1 MTRQKLHIGLVGYL
15 DTLVIAE
22 RNGGKMSDFPFTE
35 SIVEEN
41 SKFIEVVRK
50 FSKDLLS
57 EELNW
62 HRDAEH
68 RQVKVLEGQGW
79 YLQFE
84 NELPIE
90 MTERSI
96 FYIKKNKWHRIINKN
111 GSNLT
116 LNIRKFK

>member
-1 MTRQKLHIGLVGYL
+1 
-15 DTLVIAE
+15 
-22 RNGGKMSDFPFTE
+22 MSDFPFTE
-35 SIVEEN
+35 FIVEEN

-62 HRDAEH
+62 HRDTEH

-84 NELPIE
+84 NELPVE
-90 MTERSI
+90 LTERTT